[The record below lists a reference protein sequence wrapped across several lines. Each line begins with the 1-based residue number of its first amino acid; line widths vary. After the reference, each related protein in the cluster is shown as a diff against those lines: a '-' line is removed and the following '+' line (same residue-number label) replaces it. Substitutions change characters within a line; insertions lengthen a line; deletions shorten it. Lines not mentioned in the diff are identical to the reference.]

1 MRGLGPA
8 SAELI
13 PSLIARE
20 FIFGLFQR
28 PYFQTVP
35 MFLVLPAFLAGKVTL
50 GDLMQVASAFQNTV
64 TTFSWF
70 VFTGHSSTR
79 RPARSISNRKSL

>member
-1 MRGLGPA
+1 LRGLGPA

-28 PYFQTVP
+28 PCFQTVLRIP

-64 TTFSWF
+64 TTFS
-70 VFTGHSSTR
+70 
-79 RPARSISNRKSL
+79 